1 MDVILLLKQLPFF
14 ADLPDDLL
22 GQVVSMGQTR
32 MFSAGELVFHQ
43 GDPPDGLYVLLDG
56 RVRVFL
62 ADEQGQHDVELAVL
76 STGSLFGEMAL
87 LDGEPRSANVASVE
101 PSRCLWLSRDEFLEL
116 LRSSSGLLESLL
128 ADLSRRVRGT
138 QEKFY
143 WEMLRRQQL
152 QSDMEMQRHRALS
165 VLVAGVAHE
174 INTPLG
180 IVNSAADLMSELVQQ
195 ITASSGETSSLRAM
209 CDDLRDSAALVQGNI
224 ARACLLIQRFKTL
237 SSQQV
242 SEARQKV
249 HLPDSVQ
256 DTLSLYSI
264 QGRRAGI
271 EVVFQS
277 RLSGPPEWDG
287 YPGYLSQVLLN
298 LVTNAERYAYPA
310 GTGGHVEVELSDR
323 VIKDKRHFNLI
334 VRDFGRGIPEE
345 LQSRVFEP
353 FFTTG
358 RDQGGT
364 GLGLAIVYNL
374 VHDSLHGQIELTS
387 RPGLTEFQV
396 ELPANSSAE
405 AVSLS

>member
-1 MDVILLLKQLPFF
+1 MDVIPLLKQLPFF
-14 ADLPDDLL
+14 ADLSDDLL
-22 GQVVSMGQTR
+22 GQVVATGRTR
-32 MFSAGELVFHQ
+32 MLAAGEFVFHK

-87 LDGEPRSANVASVE
+87 LDGEPRSANVSCVE

-116 LRSSSGLLESLL
+116 LRSSSELLESLL

-143 WEMLRRQQL
+143 WEMLRRQRL
-152 QSDMEMQRHRALS
+152 QSDMELERHRALS

-180 IVNSAADLMSELVQQ
+180 IVNSTADLMSELVQQ
-195 ITASSGETSSLRAM
+195 IIASSSVVSELRLV
-209 CDDLRDSAALVQGNI
+209 CEDLRDSAALVQGNI
-224 ARACLLIQRFKTL
+224 ARACVLIQRFKTL

-242 SEARQKV
+242 SEARQKIN
-249 HLPDSVQ
+249 LPDSVR

-298 LVTNAERYAYPA
+298 LLTNAERYAYPT
-310 GTGGHVEVELSDR
+310 GTGGRVEVDLSDR
-323 VIKDKRHFNLI
+323 VVDDKQRFDLV

-345 LQSRVFEP
+345 SQSRVFEP

-358 RDQGGT
+358 RDLGGT

-374 VHDSLHGQIELTS
+374 VHDSMHGQIELKS
-387 RPGLTEFQV
+387 HPGHTEFHV
-396 ELPANSSAE
+396 ELPSGGT
-405 AVSLS
+405 

>member
-1 MDVILLLKQLPFF
+1 MDVIPLLKQLPFF

-32 MFSAGELVFHQ
+32 ALSAGEFVFHK

-56 RVRVFL
+56 KVRVFL
-62 ADEQGQHDVELAVL
+62 TDEQGQHDVELAIL

-87 LDGEPRSANVASVE
+87 LDGEPRSANVACVAS
-101 PSRCLWLSRDEFLEL
+101 SRCLWLAREEFLKL
-116 LRSSSGLLESLL
+116 LRSSSRLLETLL

-143 WEMLRRQQL
+143 WEMLRRQRL
-152 QSDMEMQRHRALS
+152 QSDMEVQRHRALS

-180 IVNSAADLMSELVQQ
+180 IVNSAASLMGELVQQ
-195 ITASSGETSSLRAM
+195 IIASSGDASDLRAL
-209 CDDLRDSAALVQGNI
+209 CDDLRESAALVQGNI

-242 SEARQKV
+242 SEARQRV
-249 HLPDSVQ
+249 NLAESVQ

-271 EVVFQS
+271 EVVFLS

-298 LVTNAERYAYPA
+298 LLTNAERYAYPA
-310 GTGGHVEVELSDR
+310 GTGGRVEVELSDR
-323 VIKDKRHFNLI
+323 GFINGTRRFNLV

-345 LQSRVFEP
+345 SQSRVFEP

-387 RPGLTEFQV
+387 RPGLTEFHV
-396 ELPANSSAE
+396 ELPAGPES
-405 AVSLS
+405 VTQ

>member
-1 MDVILLLKQLPFF
+1 MDVTPLLKQLPFF
-14 ADLPDDLL
+14 ADLPNDLL
-22 GQVVSMGQTR
+22 EQVVSTGQTR
-32 MFSAGELVFHQ
+32 TFSAGEFVFHK
-43 GDPPDGLYVLLDG
+43 GDPPDGLYVLLEG
-56 RVRVFL
+56 KMRVFL
-62 ADEQGQHDVELAVL
+62 TDEQGQHDVELATL
-76 STGSLFGEMAL
+76 SGGSLFGEMAL
-87 LDGEPRSANVASVE
+87 LDGEPRSANVACLES
-101 PSRCLWLSRDEFLEL
+101 SRCLWLAREEFLQL
-116 LRSSSGLLESLL
+116 LRSSSRLLETLL

-143 WEMLRRQQL
+143 WEMLRRQRL
-152 QSDMEMQRHRALS
+152 QSEMEVQRHRALS

-174 INTPLG
+174 VNTPLG
-180 IVNSAADLMSELVQQ
+180 IVNSAADLLSALVQE
-195 ITASSGETSSLRAM
+195 IAASSSNIPGLQPL
-209 CDDLRDSAALVQGNI
+209 CDDLRESASLVQGNI
-224 ARACLLIQRFKTL
+224 ARACVLIQRFKTL

-249 HLPDSVQ
+249 NLPDCVQ

-277 RLSGPPEWDG
+277 RLSGSPDWDG

-298 LVTNAERYAYPA
+298 LVTNVERYAYPA
-310 GTGGHVEVELSDR
+310 GTGGRIEVDLSDHGTGDAR
-323 VIKDKRHFNLI
+323 RFHLV

-345 LQSRVFEP
+345 SQSRVFEP

-374 VHDSLHGQIELTS
+374 VHDSMHGQIELKS
-387 RPGLTEFQV
+387 RPGLTEFHV
-396 ELPANSSAE
+396 ELPTGNP
-405 AVSLS
+405 

>member
-1 MDVILLLKQLPFF
+1 MNVIPLLKQLPFF
-14 ADLPDDLL
+14 ADLSDDLL
-22 GQVVSMGQTR
+22 GQVVATGRTR
-32 MFSAGELVFHQ
+32 MLSAGEFVFHK

-62 ADEQGQHDVELAVL
+62 TDDQGQHDVELATL

-87 LDGEPRSANVASVE
+87 LDGEPRSANVACVE
-101 PSRCLWLSRDEFLEL
+101 PSRCLWLSREEFLEL

-143 WEMLRRQQL
+143 WEMLRRQRL
-152 QSDMEMQRHRALS
+152 QSDMELERHRALS
-165 VLVAGVAHE
+165 SLVAGVAHE
-174 INTPLG
+174 VNTPLG
-180 IVNSAADLMSELVQQ
+180 IVNSAADLLGVLVQE
-195 ITASSGETSSLRAM
+195 ITTSADNTPGLQLL
-209 CDDLRDSAALVQGNI
+209 CDDLRESAALVQGNI
-224 ARACLLIQRFKTL
+224 ARASTLIQRFKTL

-242 SEARQKV
+242 SEARQRV
-249 HLPDSVQ
+249 HLPNCVQ

-277 RLSGPPEWDG
+277 RLSGPPDWDG

-298 LVTNAERYAYPA
+298 LLTNAERYAYPP
-310 GTGGHVEVELSDR
+310 GTGGRVEVELSDHGTNDTR
-323 VIKDKRHFNLI
+323 RFDLV
-334 VRDFGRGIPEE
+334 VRDFGRGIPME

-374 VHDSLHGQIELTS
+374 IHDSMHGQIELTS
-387 RPGLTEFQV
+387 RPGLTEFHV
-396 ELPANSSAE
+396 ELPTN
-405 AVSLS
+405 

>member
-1 MDVILLLKQLPFF
+1 MDVIPLLKQLPFF
-14 ADLPDDLL
+14 ADLSDDLL
-22 GQVVSMGQTR
+22 GQVVATGRTR
-32 MFSAGELVFHQ
+32 MLAAGEFVFHK

-87 LDGEPRSANVASVE
+87 LDGEPRSANVACVE

-116 LRSSSGLLESLL
+116 LRSSSDLLESLL

-143 WEMLRRQQL
+143 WEMLRRQRL
-152 QSDMEMQRHRALS
+152 QSDMELERHRALS

-195 ITASSGETSSLRAM
+195 IISSSSVVSELKVV
-209 CDDLRDSAALVQGNI
+209 CEDLRDSAALVQGNI

-242 SEARQKV
+242 SEARQKIN
-249 HLPDSVQ
+249 LSDSVQ

-271 EVVFQS
+271 EAVFQS

-298 LVTNAERYAYPA
+298 LLTNAERYAYPT
-310 GTGGHVEVELSDR
+310 GTGGRVEVELSDHA
-323 VIKDKRHFNLI
+323 VNDQRHFDLI

-345 LQSRVFEP
+345 SQSRVFEP

-374 VHDSLHGQIELTS
+374 VHDSMHGQIELKS
-387 RPGLTEFQV
+387 HPGLTEFHV
-396 ELPANSSAE
+396 ELPASTESVAP
-405 AVSLS
+405 